1 MCVCSVLLAQ
11 LTHIASW
18 YTADASTFILIA
30 ITLIT
35 WFLFFFGFRD
45 ASERD
50 GFIWPSLLSKKVA
63 SSSTVTVTWSTQ
75 TWSLFFEQ
83 D

>member
-1 MCVCSVLLAQ
+1 MYIYMCVCVCSVLLAQ

-18 YTADASTFILIA
+18 YTADASIFILIA
-30 ITLIT
+30 MISV
-35 WFLFFFGFRD
+35 FLGFRD

-63 SSSTVTVTWSTQ
+63 SSHSVA
-75 TWSLFFEQ
+75 L
-83 D
+83 